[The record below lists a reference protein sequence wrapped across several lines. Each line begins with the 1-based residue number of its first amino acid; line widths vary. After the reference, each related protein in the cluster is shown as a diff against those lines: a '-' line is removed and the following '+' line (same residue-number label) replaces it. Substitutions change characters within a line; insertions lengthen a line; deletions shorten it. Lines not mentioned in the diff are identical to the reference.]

1 MLIAQAIYEYSANK
15 YRRPSPRFLV
25 NNQVW
30 LKAKNLTTAR
40 PCVKLD
46 NYQVGPFRIK
56 RVFEK
61 NPLIYELELPASIK
75 VHLVFYN
82 NLLSHSAND
91 PLPGQR

>member
-25 NNQVW
+25 DNQVW

-61 NPLIYELELPASIK
+61 NPLIVMTATWGYQIK
-75 VHLVFYN
+75 GVFGLVGMSVSSRCN
-82 NLLSHSAND
+82 
-91 PLPGQR
+91 G